1 MLWFLGSLSWSSRH
15 FEEAII
21 AFLPKRTNMMIYV
34 HSITKFSFVWIMIF
48 WMDSNINIRFLLWIF
63 SSKIWQLLWKY
74 FHISTKLNRIRDS
87 NLFSWTIIFEYFSM
101 IYCLPLQISNANNEH
116 FSNVKFIAFY
126 LRVGTKKLILNLIAF
141 APKNNIFL
149 TSIEIIWYE

>member
-1 MLWFLGSLSWSSRH
+1 MKVF
-15 FEEAII
+15 
-21 AFLPKRTNMMIYV
+21 PY
-34 HSITKFSFVWIMIF
+34 
-48 WMDSNINIRFLLWIF
+48 INEIKPNTGL
-63 SSKIWQLLWKY
+63 Q
-74 FHISTKLNRIRDS
+74 
-87 NLFSWTIIFEYFSM
+87 YFSM